1 VTDATTWMPLY
12 IADYLKDTRHLS
24 TLENG
29 AYLQLLMHAW
39 TNDGLL
45 PSEETRIA
53 RIAGMTAKEWKASA
67 EVLLAFFTPSEQG
80 FRHNRVERE
89 LERAGVIIEQRRAA
103 GRAAGKAS
111 AAARKAQRESNDRST
126 NVATNVQRKATPS
139 QSHSK
144 KVPLDKSNGADPE
157 KIMFDAGLEMLTS
170 EGRSEATARSV
181 LGKWKKAHGPGAVI
195 EALGAAQRLGV
206 VGIVPWCE
214 ARWHST
220 AKAQSFEMS
229 SPC

>member
-1 VTDATTWMPLY
+1 
-12 IADYLKDTRHLS
+12 
-24 TLENG
+24 
-29 AYLQLLMHAW
+29 
-39 TNDGLL
+39 
-45 PSEETRIA
+45 
-53 RIAGMTAKEWKASA
+53 
-67 EVLLAFFTPSEQG
+67 
-80 FRHNRVERE
+80 
-89 LERAGVIIEQRRAA
+89 
-103 GRAAGKAS
+103 
-111 AAARKAQRESNDRST
+111 
-126 NVATNVQRKATPS
+126 
-139 QSHSK
+139 
-144 KVPLDKSNGADPE
+144 
-157 KIMFDAGLEMLTS
+157 MFDAGLEMLTS